1 MREAAAFGTSEGG
14 LTLRI
19 RLTPKASRDAL
30 GGVVESPDGAA
41 ALAARVSA
49 PPVDGAANKA
59 LIKLV
64 AKRFGV
70 PKSSVEIAAGATARI
85 KTLRIAGDPDAL
97 AACARALLS

>member
-1 MREAAAFGTSEGG
+1 M
-14 LTLRI
+14 
-19 RLTPKASRDAL
+19 
-30 GGVVESPDGAA
+30 
-41 ALAARVSA
+41 
-49 PPVDGAANKA
+49 DGAANKA